1 MRTRVDGDIVVVDIN
16 EKTLLIL
23 VLVGNDVLGERQRRG
38 GEVSHIQCELEWLIY
53 SDGKG
58 KERRY

>member
-1 MRTRVDGDIVVVDIN
+1 MVVDIN

>member
-23 VLVGNDVLGERQRRG
+23 VLVGDDVLGERQRGG
-38 GEVSHIQCELEWLIY
+38 GEVGHIQCELEWLIY